1 VLVPVLPGSDTNGI
15 CHTDLNPDKTAGMKT
30 LVVYVSVHHGNT
42 EKVARAMSNILD
54 ADLALVRQVDATIL
68 EQYDL
73 IGFGSGIYFGRHHES
88 VLEFVDGLP
97 VLRNK
102 KAFIFSTS
110 GLRRIPLVHD
120 LDRPLRKKLQRK
132 GCGIVAEFSCRGL
145 DTYRATRL
153 VGGLN
158 RGRPNAEDLK
168 QAEDFARSL
177 KNSGESDLK
186 RTLLSD

>member
-1 VLVPVLPGSDTNGI
+1 MPALPDSDVDGI
-15 CHTDLNPDKTAGMKT
+15 RQIDSNPDRTAQMKI
-30 LVVYVSVHHGNT
+30 LIIYVSLHHGNT
-42 EKVARAMSNILD
+42 EKVARAMANVVEAD
-54 ADLALVRQVDATIL
+54 AVQVRQADAAMV

-88 VLEFVDGLP
+88 VLDFVDKLP

-110 GLRRIPLVHD
+110 GLRRIPLVRD
-120 LDRPLRKKLQRK
+120 FDRPLKKKLQRK
-132 GCGIVAEFSCRGL
+132 GFSIIAEFSCRGL
-145 DTYRATRL
+145 DTYRATSL

-177 KNSGESDLK
+177 KNSGHS
-186 RTLLSD
+186 